1 MDWRYPYI
9 LIFLIVLIL
18 IWVIW
23 RFRTIATKSNNNN
36 ILSDNLKER
45 IDPKKQLWKRRFR
58 VYSLIFLIIA
68 AAGPLIGTRVK
79 PVERKGVDLI
89 FAVDVSVSMNA
100 EDVKPTRLEKAK
112 YEISQVIRKL
122 KGDRVGIIVFAGS
135 AYYFLPLTG
144 DYEAALLFLDA
155 IETKMI
161 KTQGTA
167 FSAALKTSIAAF
179 PDESKKYKVLVLVTD
194 GEDHEGE
201 AIAIAERAS
210 RTGIVINTIGVG
222 SVTGSLIPI
231 GHNGE
236 IDEYKRDKN
245 GQLVT
250 TVLNETILRDIA
262 DAGNGIFI
270 RIDNQTNSGEKLLND
285 VNAMEKK
292 KFSSHQY
299 AEFEDRYQ
307 IFAIFSLIFAIIAFV
322 IPTNRKIKENIILK

>member
-9 LIFLIVLIL
+9 LVLLIVFLL
-18 IWVIW
+18 IWFIW
-23 RFRTIATKSNNNN
+23 RLRIRPIKFNNNVF
-36 ILSDNLKER
+36 SARLKEK

-58 VYSLIFLIIA
+58 IYSLIFLVIA

-79 PVERKGVDLI
+79 PVERQGVDLI

-112 YEISQVIRKL
+112 FEISQVIQKL

-135 AYYFLPLTG
+135 AHYFLPLTT
-144 DYEAALLFLDA
+144 DYEAARLFLDA

-167 FSAALKTSIAAF
+167 LSAALKTSISAF
-179 PDESKKYKVLVLVTD
+179 PEESEKYKVLVIVTD

-201 AIAIAERAS
+201 AIAITERAS
-210 RTGIVINTIGVG
+210 KTGIVINTIGVG

-231 GHNGE
+231 ERNGQVA
-236 IDEYKRDKN
+236 EYKRDKR
-245 GQLVT
+245 GQLIT
-250 TVLNETILRDIA
+250 TVLNETVLRDIA

-270 RIDNQTNSGEKLLND
+270 RIDNQSLGGDKLLNEI
-285 VNAMEKK
+285 NAMEKK
-292 KFSSHQY
+292 TFNAHEYS
-299 AEFEDRYQ
+299 EFEDRYQ
-307 IFAIFSLIFAIIAFV
+307 IFVIFSLILAVMAFI
-322 IPTNRKIKENIILK
+322 IPTNRKKIE

>member
-9 LIFLIVLIL
+9 LMLLIIFIL
-18 IWVIW
+18 IWIIW
-23 RFRTIATKSNNNN
+23 RFRTRSTKSNNNG
-36 ILSDNLKER
+36 LSDRLKER

-68 AAGPLIGTRVK
+68 AAGPLIGTRIK
-79 PVERKGVDLI
+79 PVERKGIDLI

-112 YEISQVIRKL
+112 YEISQVIQKL

-135 AYYFLPLTG
+135 AHYFLPLTG
-144 DYEAALLFLDA
+144 DYEAARLFLDA

-167 FSAALKTSIAAF
+167 LSAALKTSIAAF
-179 PDESKKYKVLVLVTD
+179 PDENEKYKVLVLVSD

-201 AIAIAERAS
+201 AIAIAKRALK
-210 RTGIVINTIGVG
+210 TGIVINTIGVG

-231 GHNGE
+231 RRNGQV
-236 IDEYKRDKN
+236 DEYKRDKK

-250 TVLNETILRDIA
+250 TVLNETILKDIA
-262 DAGNGIFI
+262 EAGNGIFI
-270 RIDNQTNSGEKLLND
+270 RIDNQTGGGEKLQD
-285 VNAMEKK
+285 EINAMDKK
-292 KFSSHQY
+292 TFSSHEY

-307 IFAIFSLIFAIIAFV
+307 IFAIFSLILAVVAFV
-322 IPTNRKIKENIILK
+322 FPTNRKVKGK

>member
-23 RFRTIATKSNNNN
+23 RFRTRATKSNNNN
-36 ILSDNLKER
+36 ILSDILKER

>member
-9 LIFLIVLIL
+9 KIFLIIFIL

-23 RFRTIATKSNNNN
+23 RFRTRSTNSNAN
-36 ILSDNLKER
+36 ILGERLRER
-45 IDPKKQLWKRRFR
+45 IDPNKQLWKRRFR

-112 YEISQVIRKL
+112 YEISQVIKKL

-135 AYYFLPLTG
+135 AHYFLPLTG
-144 DYEAALLFLDA
+144 DYEAARLFLDA

-167 FSAALKTSIAAF
+167 LSAALKTSIAAF
-179 PDESKKYKVLVLVTD
+179 PDESEKYKVLVVVTD

-201 AIAIAERAS
+201 AIAIAKRAS
-210 RTGIVINTIGVG
+210 KTGIIINTIGVG
-222 SVTGSLIPI
+222 SVSGSLIPI
-231 GHNGE
+231 GHDGQ
-236 IDEYKRDKN
+236 IYEYKRDKK
-245 GQLVT
+245 GQLIT
-250 TVLNETILRDIA
+250 TVLNETLLRDIA

-270 RIDNQTNSGEKLLND
+270 RIDNQTNSDKKLHD
-285 VNAMEKK
+285 EINAMDKK
-292 KFSSHQY
+292 ILSSHKY
-299 AEFEDRYQ
+299 TEFEDRYQ
-307 IFAIFSLIFAIIAFV
+307 IFAIFSLIFAVIAFV
-322 IPTNRKIKENIILK
+322 FPTNRRKKEEHNS

>member
-9 LIFLIVLIL
+9 LMLLIIFIL

-23 RFRTIATKSNNNN
+23 RVRTRSTKSNNNG
-36 ILSDNLKER
+36 LSDRLKER

-68 AAGPLIGTRVK
+68 AAGPLIGTRIK
-79 PVERKGVDLI
+79 PVERKGIDLI

-112 YEISQVIRKL
+112 YEISQVIQKL

-135 AYYFLPLTG
+135 AHYFLPLTG
-144 DYEAALLFLDA
+144 DYEAARLFLDA

-167 FSAALKTSIAAF
+167 LSAALKTSIAAF
-179 PDESKKYKVLVLVTD
+179 PDENEKYKVLVLVSD

-201 AIAIAERAS
+201 AIAIAKRALK
-210 RTGIVINTIGVG
+210 TGIVINTIGVG

-231 GHNGE
+231 RRNGQV
-236 IDEYKRDKN
+236 DEYKRDKK

-250 TVLNETILRDIA
+250 TVLNETILKDIA
-262 DAGNGIFI
+262 EAGNGIFI
-270 RIDNQTNSGEKLLND
+270 RIDNQTGGGEKLQD
-285 VNAMEKK
+285 EINAMDKK
-292 KFSSHQY
+292 TFSSHEY

-307 IFAIFSLIFAIIAFV
+307 IFAIFSLILAVVAFV
-322 IPTNRKIKENIILK
+322 FPTNRKVKGK

>member
-9 LIFLIVLIL
+9 LTFLFVFIL

-23 RFRTIATKSNNNN
+23 RFRARSTNLNNNV
-36 ILSDNLKER
+36 LSDRLKER

-68 AAGPLIGTRVK
+68 AAGPLIGTRLK

-112 YEISQVIRKL
+112 YEISQVIKKL

-135 AYYFLPLTG
+135 AHYFLPLTG
-144 DYEAALLFLDA
+144 DYEAARLFLDA

-167 FSAALKTSIAAF
+167 LSAALKTSISAF
-179 PDESKKYKVLVLVTD
+179 PDESEKYKVLVVVTD

-201 AIAIAERAS
+201 TIAIAKRAS
-210 RTGIVINTIGVG
+210 KTGIVVNTIGVG
-222 SVTGSLIPI
+222 SISGSLIPI
-231 GHNGE
+231 GRNGQIE
-236 IDEYKRDKN
+236 EYKRDKK
-245 GQLVT
+245 GQLIT
-250 TVLNETILRDIA
+250 TVLNETILKDIA

-270 RIDNQTNSGEKLLND
+270 RIDNQTNSGEKLHD
-285 VNAMEKK
+285 EINAMEKK
-292 KFSSHQY
+292 TFSSHEY
-299 AEFEDRYQ
+299 SEFEDRYQ
-307 IFAIFSLIFAIIAFV
+307 IFAIFSLILAIIAF
-322 IPTNRKIKENIILK
+322 ILPTNRKNKEL

>member
-9 LIFLIVLIL
+9 LMLLIIFIL

-23 RFRTIATKSNNNN
+23 RVRTRSTKSNNNG
-36 ILSDNLKER
+36 LSDRLKER

-68 AAGPLIGTRVK
+68 AAGPLIGTRIK
-79 PVERKGVDLI
+79 PVERKGIDLI

-112 YEISQVIRKL
+112 YEISQVIQKL

-135 AYYFLPLTG
+135 AHYFLPLTG
-144 DYEAALLFLDA
+144 DYEAARLFLDA

-167 FSAALKTSIAAF
+167 LSAALKTSIAAF
-179 PDESKKYKVLVLVTD
+179 PDENEKYKVLVLVSD

-201 AIAIAERAS
+201 AIAIAKRAS
-210 RTGIVINTIGVG
+210 KTGIVINTIGVG

-231 GHNGE
+231 RRNGQV
-236 IDEYKRDKN
+236 DEYKRDKK

-250 TVLNETILRDIA
+250 TVLNETILKDIA
-262 DAGNGIFI
+262 EAGNGIFI
-270 RIDNQTNSGEKLLND
+270 RIDNQTGGGEKLQD
-285 VNAMEKK
+285 EINAMDKK
-292 KFSSHQY
+292 TFSSHEY

-307 IFAIFSLIFAIIAFV
+307 IFAIFSLILAVVAFV
-322 IPTNRKIKENIILK
+322 FPTNRKVKGK

>member
-9 LIFLIVLIL
+9 LMLLIIFIL

-23 RFRTIATKSNNNN
+23 RVRTRSTKSNNNG
-36 ILSDNLKER
+36 LSDRLKER

-68 AAGPLIGTRVK
+68 ATGPLIGTRIK
-79 PVERKGVDLI
+79 PVERKGIDLI

-112 YEISQVIRKL
+112 YEISQVIQKL

-135 AYYFLPLTG
+135 AHYFLPLTR
-144 DYEAALLFLDA
+144 DYEAARLFLDA

-167 FSAALKTSIAAF
+167 LSAALKTSIAAF
-179 PDESKKYKVLVLVTD
+179 PDENEKYKVLVLVSD

-201 AIAIAERAS
+201 AIAIAKRALK
-210 RTGIVINTIGVG
+210 TGIVINTIGVG

-231 GHNGE
+231 RRNGQV
-236 IDEYKRDKN
+236 DEYKRDKK

-250 TVLNETILRDIA
+250 TVLNETILKDIA
-262 DAGNGIFI
+262 EAGNGIFI
-270 RIDNQTNSGEKLLND
+270 RIDNQTGGGEKLQD
-285 VNAMEKK
+285 EINAMDKK
-292 KFSSHQY
+292 TFSSHEY

-307 IFAIFSLIFAIIAFV
+307 IFAIFSLILAVVAFV
-322 IPTNRKIKENIILK
+322 FPTNRKVKGK

>member
-9 LIFLIVLIL
+9 LIFLIVFIL
-18 IWVIW
+18 IWVVW
-23 RFRTIATKSNNNN
+23 RFRTRPSKTNNNN
-36 ILSDNLKER
+36 VLNSRLKER

-112 YEISQVIRKL
+112 FEISQVIKKL

-135 AYYFLPLTG
+135 AHYFLPLTE
-144 DYEAALLFLDA
+144 DYEAARLFLDA
-155 IETKMI
+155 IESKMI

-167 FSAALKTSIAAF
+167 LSAALKTSIAAF
-179 PDESKKYKVLVLVTD
+179 PDESEKYKVLVVVTD
-194 GEDHEGE
+194 GEDHEGK
-201 AIAIAERAS
+201 AIEIAKRAS
-210 RTGIVINTIGVG
+210 KTGIVISTIGVG

-231 GHNGE
+231 G
-236 IDEYKRDKN
+236 KN
-245 GQLVT
+245 GQVVEYKKDKKGQLIT

-262 DAGNGIFI
+262 KAGNGIFI
-270 RIDNQTNSGEKLLND
+270 RIDNQKNSDEKLYDLI
-285 VNAMEKK
+285 NAMEKK
-292 KFSSHQY
+292 TFSSIQY

-307 IFAIFSLIFAIIAFV
+307 IFAIFSLIFAVIAFI
-322 IPTNRKIKENIILK
+322 IPTNRKEK

>member
-9 LIFLIVLIL
+9 LVFLIVFLL
-18 IWVIW
+18 IWFIW
-23 RFRTIATKSNNNN
+23 WLRIRSIKFNNNGF
-36 ILSDNLKER
+36 SDRLKEK

-58 VYSLIFLIIA
+58 VYSLIFLVIA

-89 FAVDVSVSMNA
+89 FAVDVSISMNA

-112 YEISQVIRKL
+112 FEISQVIQNL

-135 AYYFLPLTG
+135 AHYFLPLTG
-144 DYEAALLFLDA
+144 DYEAARLFLDA

-167 FSAALKTSIAAF
+167 LSAALKTSISAF
-179 PDESKKYKVLVLVTD
+179 PEESEKYKVLVLVTD

-201 AIAIAERAS
+201 AIAITERAS
-210 RTGIVINTIGVG
+210 KTGIVINTIGVG

-231 GHNGE
+231 EQNGQV
-236 IDEYKRDKN
+236 DEYKRDKK
-245 GQLVT
+245 GQLIT
-250 TVLNETILRDIA
+250 TVLNETILKDIA

-270 RIDNQTNSGEKLLND
+270 RIDNQSMSGEKLLD
-285 VNAMEKK
+285 EIKAMEKK
-292 KFSSHQY
+292 TFSSHEY
-299 AEFEDRYQ
+299 SEFEDRYQ
-307 IFAIFSLIFAIIAFV
+307 IFAIFSLILAVIAFI
-322 IPTNRKIKENIILK
+322 IPTDRKKK

>member
-9 LIFLIVLIL
+9 LMLLIIFIL
-18 IWVIW
+18 IWIIW
-23 RFRTIATKSNNNN
+23 RFRTRSTKSNNNG
-36 ILSDNLKER
+36 LSDRLKER

-68 AAGPLIGTRVK
+68 AAGPLIGTRIK
-79 PVERKGVDLI
+79 PVERKGIDLI

-112 YEISQVIRKL
+112 YEISQVIQKL

-135 AYYFLPLTG
+135 AHYFLPLTG
-144 DYEAALLFLDA
+144 DYEAARLFLDA

-167 FSAALKTSIAAF
+167 LSAALKTSIAAF
-179 PDESKKYKVLVLVTD
+179 PDENEKYKVLVLVSD

-201 AIAIAERAS
+201 AIAIAKRAS
-210 RTGIVINTIGVG
+210 KTGIVINTIGVG

-231 GHNGE
+231 RRNGQV
-236 IDEYKRDKN
+236 DEYKRDKK

-250 TVLNETILRDIA
+250 TVLNETILKDIA
-262 DAGNGIFI
+262 EAGNGIFI
-270 RIDNQTNSGEKLLND
+270 RIDNQTGGGEKLQD
-285 VNAMEKK
+285 EINAMDKK
-292 KFSSHQY
+292 TFSSHEY

-307 IFAIFSLIFAIIAFV
+307 IFAIFSLILAVIAFV
-322 IPTNRKIKENIILK
+322 FPTNRKVKGK

>member
-9 LIFLIVLIL
+9 LMLLIIFIL
-18 IWVIW
+18 IWIIW
-23 RFRTIATKSNNNN
+23 RFRTRSTKSNNNG
-36 ILSDNLKER
+36 LSDRLKER

-68 AAGPLIGTRVK
+68 AAGPLIGTRIK
-79 PVERKGVDLI
+79 PVERKGIDLI

-112 YEISQVIRKL
+112 YEISQVIQKL
-122 KGDRVGIIVFAGS
+122 KGDRVGIVVFAGS
-135 AYYFLPLTG
+135 AHYFLPLTG
-144 DYEAALLFLDA
+144 DYEAARLFLDA

-167 FSAALKTSIAAF
+167 LSAALKTSIAAF
-179 PDESKKYKVLVLVTD
+179 PDENEKYKVLVLVSD

-201 AIAIAERAS
+201 AIAIAKRAS
-210 RTGIVINTIGVG
+210 KTGIVINTIGVG

-231 GHNGE
+231 RRNGQV
-236 IDEYKRDKN
+236 DEYKRDKK

-250 TVLNETILRDIA
+250 TVLNETILKDIA
-262 DAGNGIFI
+262 EAGNGIFI
-270 RIDNQTNSGEKLLND
+270 RIDNQTGGGEKLQD
-285 VNAMEKK
+285 EINAMDKK
-292 KFSSHQY
+292 TFSSHEY

-307 IFAIFSLIFAIIAFV
+307 IFAIFSLILAVVAFV
-322 IPTNRKIKENIILK
+322 FPTNRKVKGK